1 MLEAAL
7 TTSEMAAVNKV
18 WFGNVLSEI
27 FMCQLTTMAVMMV
40 NFYMS
45 SFFDTISAHSK
56 YYNILLQRS
65 SGNSYFKVR

>member
-27 FMCQLTTMAVMMV
+27 FMCQLITMAVMMV
-40 NFYMS
+40 NF
-45 SFFDTISAHSK
+45 
-56 YYNILLQRS
+56 
-65 SGNSYFKVR
+65 